1 MDDVLAR
8 LAAMVPH
15 SAYDYLAFLIVY
27 VVLTA
32 ITVVV
37 LRVVLPSRPDPR
49 RKGMWTDAAI
59 VDYLDRGQRPAW
71 GAARP
76 HRERRHLPAHPGRR
90 SARTGRAGRRGAALH
105 GVGRSS

>member
-49 RKGMWTDAAI
+49 RKSM
-59 VDYLDRGQRPAW
+59 
-71 GAARP
+71 
-76 HRERRHLPAHPGRR
+76 
-90 SARTGRAGRRGAALH
+90 
-105 GVGRSS
+105 